1 MKTRHGAEMMD
12 WTRGTASAAAL
23 ALMAMVLA
31 GCSFG
36 GSQIQTRSTNEQLA
50 PVQNSTV
57 ATGTLPPLGAPGQP
71 TPSLSGQPVLGGTPP
86 VDPNMQVATNTGS
99 PLPTLDPLGN
109 PIAPGGRDLTG
120 GLTIE
125 KLLGGW
131 TIASGVTTC
140 QLNLTYTAKSGT
152 SRYRAS
158 TPACQITGLGTVGS
172 WQLAGSQVQLFDEG
186 GTMVA
191 ALVLSGNRFI
201 GTSAGGAAITM
212 SA

>member
-1 MKTRHGAEMMD
+1 MMH
-12 WTRGTASAAAL
+12 WLRGPVSLAAL
-23 ALMAMVLA
+23 VIATLALT

-36 GSQIQTRSTNEQLA
+36 PQIQTGSVGAEQLT

-57 ATGTLPPLGAPGQP
+57 ATGTLPPIGAPGEP
-71 TPSLSGQPVLGGTPP
+71 TPSLSGQPVLGGQTEATT
-86 VDPNMQVATNTGS
+86 QVADTAA
-99 PLPTLDPLGN
+99 LPAPDPFGI
-109 PIAPGGRDLTG
+109 PTAGGRDLTG

-131 TIASGVTTC
+131 TIASGAATC
-140 QLNLTYTAKSGT
+140 QLNLTYTAKTGT

-158 TPACQITGLGTVGS
+158 TPGCQISGLGTVGS

-191 ALVLSGNRFI
+191 ALVLSGDRFI
-201 GTSAGGAAITM
+201 GTSAGGAAISM

>member
-1 MKTRHGAEMMD
+1 MMN
-12 WTRGTASAAAL
+12 WLRGPVSVAAL
-23 ALMAMVLA
+23 VFAAIALT

-36 GSQIQTRSTNEQLA
+36 GSQIQTNSVASEQLT

-57 ATGTLPPLGAPGQP
+57 ATGTLPPIGAPGEP
-71 TPSLSGQPVLGGTPP
+71 TPSLSGQPVLGGQTTTTT
-86 VDPNMQVATNTGS
+86 QVADTSTTAF
-99 PLPTLDPLGN
+99 PTLDPLGN
-109 PIAPGGRDLTG
+109 PAPGGRDLSG

-131 TIASGVTTC
+131 TIASGAATC

-158 TPACQITGLGTVGS
+158 TPGCQITGLGTVGS

-191 ALVLSGNRFI
+191 ALVLSGDRFI